1 MFRAK
6 SKLFQIQKLLK
17 FSKPKFFENN
27 KHMHR
32 SKILNAKLKLKL
44 ATAASLS
51 LVVIGLALH
60 STALNLNISNTAFA
74 ATFNFKQTECPK
86 YFQALKGKIGIEVK
100 IDKNQI
106 PELHE
111 DKMGFKY
118 EPADFSFE
126 DFAKDAGSDSTVQLI
141 AKTCPCTL
149 ATTVKQVLGVSGTAP
164 EASGATRDT
173 FQANANAAAWIKA
186 HQQLACRYIQIN
198 NIEDLPVG
206 QKVSYC
212 KITHSNLGNLSV
224 EDFRAF
230 DIDNDCNIDNN
241 EKCKKEL
248 AEGRVTCASTYNKAI
263 RVKGKSVKCSEI
275 HKYYCKDNTP
285 EKIDLGDF
293 DSESLDT
300 KLLKTTGQ
308 KGFINITDQGAGP
321 SNPAINF
328 ILNIINILTN
338 LAFFV
343 SMFFLIMGGFYMV
356 MASNNSDMQD
366 KGKNAIKYFIFGISF
381 VLLSY
386 LIVILI
392 EAYLF

>member
-32 SKILNAKLKLKL
+32 SKTLNAKLKLKL

-74 ATFNFKQTECPK
+74 ANFTFKQIECPS
-86 YFQALKGKIGIEVK
+86 YFQALSGQIGIEVK

-106 PELHE
+106 PELTSKGE
-111 DKMGFKY
+111 VKY
-118 EPADFSFE
+118 KPTTFSFE
-126 DFAKDAGSDSTVQLI
+126 DFAKNAATNPKVQLI
-141 AKTCPCTL
+141 AQTCPCTL

-164 EASGATRDT
+164 ASGSTRT
-173 FQANANAAAWIKA
+173 AFQENANAAAWIKA

-198 NIEDLPVG
+198 KIEDLTVG
-206 QKVSYC
+206 EKKVSYC
-212 KITHSNLGNLSV
+212 KIKQSNLDNLSV

-230 DIDNDCNIDNN
+230 DTSNDCKIEGD
-241 EKCKKEL
+241 EVCKKEL
-248 AEGRVTCASTYNKAI
+248 AEGRVKCASKYNPTI
-263 RVKGKSVKCSEI
+263 TVKGKSVKCSEI

-285 EKIDLGDF
+285 KKIDLGDF